1 MKLYFS
7 PKACSQLFY
16 RMHKCR
22 PNPMDGHKPASKAA
36 YHVNTMKTC
45 LATLIACLAL
55 PPLAALA
62 QTHAPAEDKPGR
74 VVLVPMSVERPT
86 GPGWALVRR
95 TDTDLTLLHPADR
108 THNSM
113 VAIVSGK
120 VPAKRLR
127 STEELTDQLRQDL
140 KEKTD
145 PKRFEVVKEDIH
157 PDIASGRKCV
167 RYRQQARDL
176 ATAGADG
183 KAQMIELHGQVC
195 LHPADEGI
203 VLAATLSERGSA
215 DTIGKQ
221 SFTELAERFFNGVH
235 PHAPLKGKDWQS
247 LAEQGDAN
255 AQVWLARHLLLTNE
269 LEEAVVWLGKAAER
283 GHVEAL
289 TLLGL
294 SYLTGRAVTRSPED
308 AVKWLRQAAEKNYPK
323 AEGLLGLAYFTAAEV
338 RNEEESRRWVR
349 KAAADGDPLGQTLLG
364 EFLLF
369 GRAGMEKNTAE
380 GVAWARKAAEQ
391 GDARAQYMLAGL
403 LANGVGTEKNFI
415 ESRFWLELSAAQG
428 HADARKTLEQA
439 RGASKAKPATP
450 PVESK

>member
-1 MKLYFS
+1 
-7 PKACSQLFY
+7 
-16 RMHKCR
+16 
-22 PNPMDGHKPASKAA
+22 MDGHLPPANLA
-36 YHVNTMKTC
+36 YHVNTMKI
-45 LATLIACLAL
+45 LRAALPACLAL
-55 PPLAALA
+55 LPVAALA
-62 QTHAPAEDKPGR
+62 QTHASAEEKPGR
-74 VVLVPMSVERPT
+74 VVLVPMSVERPA

-95 TDTDLTLLHPADR
+95 TDTDLTFLHPADR
-108 THNSM
+108 AHNSM

-120 VPAKRLR
+120 VPDKRLR
-127 STEELTDQLRQDL
+127 STEELATQLRKDL
-140 KEKTD
+140 QEKTD
-145 PKRFEVVKEDIH
+145 TKRFEVVKEDIH
-157 PDIASGRKCV
+157 AEAASGRKCV

-183 KAQMIELHGQVC
+183 KAQLIELHGQVC

-203 VLAATLSERGSA
+203 VLAATLSERGPA
-215 DTIGKQ
+215 DGIGKRNI
-221 SFTELAERFFNGVH
+221 TELAERFFNGVH
-235 PHAPLKGKDWQS
+235 PYAPLKGKDWQA

-283 GHVEAL
+283 GHVEAM

-308 AVKWLRQAAEKNYPK
+308 AVKWLRLAAEKNYPK
-323 AEGLLGLAYFTAAEV
+323 AEGLLGLAYVTAAEV

-349 KAAADGDPLGQTLLG
+349 KAAANGDPLGQTLLG

-369 GRAGMEKNTAE
+369 GRAGMEKNAAE
-380 GVAWARKAAEQ
+380 GVTWARKAAEQ

-403 LANGVGTEKNFI
+403 LANGVGTERNFV

-439 RGASKAKPATP
+439 RSSSKTKPATP
-450 PVESK
+450 PTESK